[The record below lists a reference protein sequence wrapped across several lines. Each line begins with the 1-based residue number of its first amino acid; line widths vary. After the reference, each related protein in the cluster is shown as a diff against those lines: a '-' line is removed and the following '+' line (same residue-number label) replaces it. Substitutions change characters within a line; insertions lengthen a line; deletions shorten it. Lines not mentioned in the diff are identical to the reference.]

1 MSTADTAGAASTA
14 FARQTATQT
23 PTLTQTPAPT
33 ERAALS
39 PIPFGRLVHTE
50 LRKLTDTRAGRW
62 LLATLLAATPIVA
75 AVMVF
80 TMGTKDLNYA
90 KFVDYTSTPEKLLLP
105 ILGILTV
112 TSEWSQRTGLVT
124 FVLEPERGRVL
135 RAKVVAALGLGVG
148 MSVLML
154 ATSAVGNV
162 LGQAVRGGSGSWS
175 FAAPVSGEVTLVL
188 ISWLLLGIAVG
199 MALLITAAAILV
211 AVVVPNMFS
220 GFFGSGS
227 KSTTAWFDLNQ
238 AQSPL
243 YSHDITGK
251 GWIQLLVA
259 SALWIGV
266 PMVIGVLRVRR
277 TEVK

>member
-1 MSTADTAGAASTA
+1 MTTTGA
-14 FARQTATQT
+14 FARQTPK
-23 PTLTQTPAPT
+23 PTG
-33 ERAALS
+33 RAES
-39 PIPFGRLVHTE
+39 PIPFGRLVRTE

-75 AVMVF
+75 LVMVV
-80 TMGTKDLNYA
+80 TMPTKDLTYA
-90 KFVDYTSTPEKLLLP
+90 KFVDYTSTPEKLLVP
-105 ILGILTV
+105 ILGILTM

-124 FVLEPERGRVL
+124 FVLEPRRGRVL
-135 RAKVVAALGLGVG
+135 RAKVVAALGLGVVL
-148 MSVLML
+148 SILML
-154 ATSAVGNV
+154 LTSVVGDV
-162 LGQAVRGGSGSWS
+162 LGQTVRDGNGSWT
-175 FAAPVSGEVTLVL
+175 FAGQVSGEVTLVL

-211 AVVVPNMFS
+211 AFVVPNTVS
-220 GFFGSGS
+220 GFLGSGS

-243 YSHDITGK
+243 YSHDITAK
-251 GWIQLLVA
+251 GWIQLAVA

-266 PMVIGVLRVRR
+266 PMVLGVLRVRR